1 MPQADPLPLP
11 APEVLFHVLLV
22 GTFALHILAMN
33 VLLGGS
39 IIVAVNALMDRWRP
53 GDHRATLLQRAGRP
67 LTVSAAVTVS
77 LGVAPLLF
85 VQLLYGPFFF
95 TSSILMAYAW
105 LSVIVFV
112 IAAYGGLYLLELQ
125 SKTLG
130 QWAIGVR
137 IGSALIFAGVAFLY
151 VNNVTLML
159 MPDEWHDIYDTFR
172 RGLYLPLSQADLF
185 PRYLHFLLAA
195 MAVGGLVL
203 LAYGL
208 WMRRQERPFG
218 DWCLRQGAWWFLV
231 PTALQMAIGPI
242 FLVTQP
248 SSARDEFLAA
258 DLLETGVLWAGVA
271 SALIAAL
278 LVLWTL
284 RSRAPT
290 VPGVAAVGFIL
301 VTVALMSVTR
311 DLLRAARTSSFL
323 DVSTLPSHTQ
333 VGGLLLFLVILLA
346 GLGTVS
352 YMLWLLSRGRAAPYT
367 QPPPRNPEPGTRP

>member
-1 MPQADPLPLP
+1 MPHADPLPLP

-22 GTFALHILAMN
+22 GTFTLHILAMN

-39 IIVAVNALMDRWRP
+39 VLTAVNAVLDRFHPDAR
-53 GDHRATLLQRAGRP
+53 RALLLQRAGRP
-67 LTVSAAVTVS
+67 LTVSAAATIT

-85 VQLLYGPFFF
+85 LQLLYGPFFF
-95 TSSILMAYAW
+95 TSSILMAWPW

-112 IAAYGGLYLLELQ
+112 MAAYAGLYLIELWSQ
-125 SKTLG
+125 ALG
-130 QWAIGVR
+130 RWAIAVR
-137 IGSALIFAGVAFLY
+137 VGIAFLFAGVAFLY

-159 MPDEWHDIYDTFR
+159 MPDKWHDIYDTFR

-208 WMRRQERPFG
+208 WIRRREADFG
-218 DWCLRQGAWWFLV
+218 NWCLRQGAHWFLG
-231 PTALQMAIGPI
+231 PTLLQAAIGPA
-242 FLVTQP
+242 FLLTQP

-258 DLLETGVLWAGVA
+258 DLLETAVLWAGVA

-301 VTVALMSVTR
+301 ISVALMSVTR

-323 DVSTLPSHTQ
+323 DVSTLPSQTQ

-346 GLGTVS
+346 GLGTVG
-352 YMLWLLSRGRAAPYT
+352 YMLWLLSRGRPTTPYT
-367 QPPPRNPEPGTRP
+367 QPPPGTRN